1 MLPFRVVVK
10 PYLRPDL
17 AAAHPHPNS
26 FSITLIQPLSF
37 LTFTH
42 SSAQRTTPIYFS
54 FNHLH
59 TLSTATEGVGGTPP
73 PRRSN
78 VSAYLLLST
87 PFFLMHLR
95 VAHFSSPFFSYPC
108 ALFCAFLHL
117 QETQPPCF
125 QSFPHSASKKHPGGG
140 YPRFPRS
147 TVQRRLSRSQLV
159 TSHESPVTSL
169 AIRPIAANVL
179 WCNNPERHKES
190 LRSGETTPLPPVSNN
205 TERTSGTVR
214 RRSRLHPDSVGV
226 ASRAW
231 VQRSNAGFRVCTYK
245 P

>member
-1 MLPFRVVVK
+1 MLPFHVVVK

-59 TLSTATEGVGGTPP
+59 TLSTATEGVGGTPSP
-73 PRRSN
+73 NLPTFPR
-78 VSAYLLLST
+78 VFELS
-87 PFFLMHLR
+87 PL
-95 VAHFSSPFFSYPC
+95 FSYPW
-108 ALFCAFLHL
+108 ALFCIFLHS
-117 QETQPPCF
+117 QRTQPPCF
-125 QSFPHSASKKHPGGG
+125 QLSPHSGSKKKHRGWGTP
-140 YPRFPRS
+140 
-147 TVQRRLSRSQLV
+147 LSSARPFRGDCHAPNQ
-159 TSHESPVTSL
+159 SPVTSHLFGHPSHCSQTRLVPQL
-169 AIRPIAANVL
+169 ATAL
-179 WCNNPERHKES
+179 ETS
-190 LRSGETTPLPPVSNN
+190 RSGETTPLPPVSNN

-231 VQRSNAGFRVCTYK
+231 VHRSNVG

>member
-10 PYLRPDL
+10 HYLRPDL

-37 LTFTH
+37 VTFMH
-42 SSAQRTTPIYFS
+42 SSAQRTTLIHFS

-59 TLSTATEGVGGTPP
+59 TLYTATEGVGGTPSP
-73 PRRSN
+73 NLPTFPR
-78 VSAYLLLST
+78 VYDLS
-87 PFFLMHLR
+87 PLFPYH
-95 VAHFSSPFFSYPC
+95 C
-108 ALFCAFLHL
+108 ALFCTFLHS
-117 QETQPPCF
+117 QKTQPPCF
-125 QSFPHSASKKHPGGG
+125 QSFPHSSPKNTGWGV
-140 YPRFPRS
+140 PRFLRS
-147 TVQRRLSRSQLV
+147 TVQRRRSRSKPV
-159 TSHESPVTSL
+159 TGLPRPCRGHESPASSL
-169 AIRPIAANVL
+169 AIRTIAADGL

-190 LRSGETTPLPPVSNN
+190 LRSGETTPLPLVSNN